1 MDSSTKTKF
10 IIGFILILLVILQ
23 STVLDYIK
31 IFNVKPDLVLA
42 TVIIV
47 GVSADLKWVMV
58 FSYLAGF
65 LKDILGTSPFG
76 LNTLVFPLLG
86 FLSFKLS
93 KKIAI
98 ETEYMKAATVFM
110 AVILENLIA
119 FLWLIFTGLDISL
132 GIFSRFT
139 IISSIYTVLIL
150 ILIFKIIRIPEIAP
164 HP

>member
-1 MDSSTKTKF
+1 MKKKL
-10 IIGFILILLVILQ
+10 IIAFILILLVILQ
-23 STVLDYIK
+23 STALDYLK

-42 TVIIV
+42 ALIIL
-47 GVSADLKWVMV
+47 GLSLDLKWVMV

-65 LKDILGTSPFG
+65 LKDMLGSLPFG
-76 LNTLVFPLLG
+76 LNTLAFPLLG
-86 FLSFKLS
+86 FLVFKLS

-98 ETEYMKAATVFM
+98 ETKYMKAATVFM

-119 FLWLIFTGLDISL
+119 FVCFIFTGLDISL

-139 IISSIYTVLIL
+139 IVSSIYTVLIL
-150 ILIFKIIRIPEIAP
+150 ILIFKIIRIPKIAT